1 MNESL
6 VVLQIGAG
14 TDSERHSEA
23 DIFRGT
29 LDEAFATLTEVLMAS
44 DCGGV
49 TDVVATFERC
59 RAALTADVAPEFVGP
74 IAKSGFESARNVAA
88 HARTR
93 NAERRTQIAELVA
106 MVRETVQT
114 IAGDQSNLQETLSG
128 SAERLE
134 RLADGDDIHVIQV
147 RLRQE
152 VSRLKHITMERRAA
166 WERTVKEFGTRLATL
181 ETQLDRTR
189 REAAIDPLTNVP
201 NRRTFERTCRE
212 WLMPNRPGFVMA
224 MIDVD
229 DFKAINDRLGHVVG
243 DRVLVTVAETLVRGL
258 RADDVV
264 ARMGGDEF
272 AVLALGLTLTQAE
285 GRFAAIGR
293 AVQEAC
299 KAVAEEGVTPSISI
313 GLAECSA
320 GDTLRSLLQ
329 RSDAALYQA
338 KRTGK
343 GRLATKAAPLIR
355 DLLKQR

>member
-1 MNESL
+1 VSESL

-14 TDSERHSEA
+14 STVEKTSDA
-23 DIFRGT
+23 DIFRRT
-29 LDEAFATLTEVLMAS
+29 LDEAFATLTDVLAAS
-44 DCGGV
+44 DVGSV
-49 TDVVATFERC
+49 AEVVAIFERC
-59 RAALTADVAPEFVGP
+59 RAALTADVSAEFVEP
-74 IAKSGFESARNVAA
+74 IARSGFESTRSVAA

-93 NAERRTQIAELVA
+93 SAERRTQIAELVA

-114 IAGDQSNLQETLSG
+114 IAGDQSSLQDTLAG

-134 RLADGDDIHVIQV
+134 RLVDGDDIHVIQV

-166 WERTVKEFGTRLATL
+166 WDRTVKEFGTRLATL

-189 REAAIDPLTNVP
+189 REASIDPLTSVP

-229 DFKAINDRLGHVVG
+229 DFKAINDRCGHVVG

-258 RADDVV
+258 RSDDVV

-272 AVLALGLTLTQAE
+272 SVLALGLTLAQAE

-299 KAVAEEGVTPSISI
+299 RGVVEDGTVPSISI

-329 RSDAALYQA
+329 RSDSALYQA
-338 KRTGK
+338 KRSGK
-343 GRLATKAAPLIR
+343 GRLSTKAAPLIR